1 MTRQQLNDE
10 RITVNLNFRSRLI
23 NGELL
28 IGTLVSLPSPEIA
41 EILAEV
47 GFDWLF
53 LDTEHGVY
61 STVEAQA
68 ILQAVGGRCAGIVR
82 VPSGDDVWLKKA
94 LDIGADGVI
103 VPLVKTAAEAAAIA
117 SACKYPPEGTRGV
130 GLSRAHKYGKGFEEY
145 MKMANEE
152 IAVILQVENRDAVDN
167 IESIVAVDGIDAIF
181 IGPYDLSAS
190 LGKTGQVDDPEVVA
204 AIKHVCDICIS
215 QNVRLGYF
223 GATAQAAQPYIDQGF
238 TLITAGTDALLMTK
252 SAADALKTLK
262 K

>member
-1 MTRQQLNDE
+1 M
-10 RITVNLNFRSRLI
+10 NLNFRSRLK

-61 STVEAQA
+61 NAVEAQA
-68 ILQAVGGRCAGIVR
+68 MLQAVGGRCAGVVR
-82 VPSGDDVWLKKA
+82 VPAADEVWIKKA

-103 VPLVKTAAEAAAIA
+103 VPLVRTAEEAAAIV

-130 GLSRAHKYGKGFEEY
+130 GLSRAHKYGIGFDDY
-145 MKMANEE
+145 IKRANKEV
-152 IAVILQVENRDAVDN
+152 AVILQVENRDAVNN
-167 IESIVAVDGIDAIF
+167 IESIISVDGVDAIF

-190 LGKTGQVDDPEVVA
+190 LGKLGQVNDPEVIA
-204 AIKHVCDICIS
+204 AINHVRNTCIS
-215 QNVRLGYF
+215 QKVRLGYF
-223 GATAQAAQPYIDQGF
+223 GATAEAAQPYIDQGF
-238 TLITAGTDALLMTK
+238 TLITVGTDSLLMAK

-262 K
+262 R

>member
-1 MTRQQLNDE
+1 M
-10 RITVNLNFRSRLI
+10 NLNFRSRLKK
-23 NGELL
+23 GERL

-61 STVEAQA
+61 NAVEAQA
-68 ILQAVGGRCAGIVR
+68 MLQAVGGRCAGIVR
-82 VPSGDDVWLKKA
+82 VPAGDDVWIKKA

-103 VPLVKTAAEAAAIA
+103 VPLVRTAKEAAAIV

-130 GLSRAHKYGKGFEEY
+130 GLSRAHKYGIGFEDYIE
-145 MKMANEE
+145 KANKEV
-152 IAVILQVENRDAVDN
+152 AVILQVENRDAVNN
-167 IESIVAVDGIDAIF
+167 IESIVAVDGLDAIF

-190 LGKTGQVDDPEVVA
+190 LGKLGQVNDPEVIA
-204 AIKHVCDICIS
+204 AINHVRDTCLRHK
-215 QNVRLGYF
+215 VGLGYF
-223 GATAQAAQPYIDQGF
+223 GATAEAVQPFIDQGF
-238 TLITAGTDALLMTK
+238 TLITVGTDSLLMAR

>member
-1 MTRQQLNDE
+1 M
-10 RITVNLNFRSRLI
+10 NFRSRLI

-41 EILAEV
+41 EILTEV

-61 STVEAQA
+61 SAVEAQVM
-68 ILQAVGGRCAGIVR
+68 LQAVGGRCAGVVR

-103 VPLVKTAAEAAAIA
+103 VPIVKTAAEAAAIA
-117 SACKYPPEGTRGV
+117 SACKYPPDGTRGV
-130 GLSRAHKYGKGFEEY
+130 GLSRAHKYGMGFDDY
-145 MKMANEE
+145 MKKANEKV
-152 IAVILQVENRDAVDN
+152 AVILQVENRDAVDN

-190 LGKTGQVDDPEVVA
+190 LGKTGHVVDPEVVA
-204 AIKHVCDICIS
+204 AINLVRNTCIS
-215 QNVRLGYF
+215 HNVCLGYF

-238 TLITAGTDALLMTK
+238 TLITAATDSLLLAK
-252 SAADALKTLK
+252 SAAEALKTLK